1 MTRYSLFIT
10 IATALLVSATAVAGD
25 IYKWT
30 DEDGSVH
37 YEDRP
42 IGGVPMER
50 LELVTRNTDS
60 AAVQARV
67 EARRNARATA
77 DQIASEAPPD
87 MSRQE
92 IRAEQE
98 KRQQKCQEF
107 RDRLERFLRS
117 RRLYK
122 EGESGEREY
131 LDEAA
136 TLAAR
141 DRVQGQIQEY
151 CGTA

>member
-1 MTRYSLFIT
+1 MTRYSLVIT
-10 IATALLVSATAVAGD
+10 IAAALLASATAVAGD
-25 IYKWT
+25 IYKWI
-30 DEDGSVH
+30 DDDGSVH

-42 IGGVPMER
+42 VANVPMER
-50 LELVTRNTDS
+50 LQLLTRNTDN

-67 EARRNARATA
+67 AARRKARATA
-77 DQIASEAPPD
+77 LQVASEAPPD

-92 IRAEQE
+92 IRAEQQ
-98 KRQQKCQEF
+98 KRQQKCQEY

-122 EGESGEREY
+122 EGASGEREY

-136 TLAAR
+136 TMAAR
-141 DRVQGQIQEY
+141 NRVQGQIQEY
-151 CGTA
+151 CGSA